1 MNITPLERLTFGP
14 VPSRRLGRSL
24 GINNIPPKFCSY
36 SCLYCQVGITA
47 HKEVTL
53 RRFYQPDEI
62 LQSVK
67 SQISAAQAVGEKID
81 YLTFVPDGEPTLD
94 IQLGE
99 TIDLLRS
106 LNIRIAVISNSSLIW
121 REDTQAVLNKADL
134 VSLKV
139 DAVDNVLWKKIN
151 QPHES
156 LTLSKILQGIEKFA
170 KQYQGKLITE
180 TMLLAGINDSRES
193 VSGVAD
199 FLEALQPD
207 KAYLAVPTR
216 PTTEINISSPT
227 EEVIVQAYNIF
238 CGKLAHV
245 EYLIGYEGN
254 AFAFTGN
261 VEQDLLS
268 ITAVHPMREEAVNEL
283 LLKAGMGWDVIHTLL
298 NNNNLKKIEFSGKS
312 FYVRQL
318 PVNQ

>member
-67 SQISAAQAVGEKID
+67 SQISAAQAAGEKID

-193 VSGVAD
+193 VSSVAD

-216 PTTEINISSPT
+216 PTAEINISSPT

-298 NNNNLKKIEFSGKS
+298 NNHNLKKIEFSGKNY
-312 FYVRQL
+312 YVRQL